1 MKKLEKPW
9 EQGRSGNPRGRPKG
23 SRNKLAESFL
33 SALSADF
40 DAHGAA
46 VIERVRTEDPSTYLR
61 VTANIL
67 PKELNVAVE
76 RTAREL
82 NDDELANIALGSGS
96 GNAVEESGAQEHNA
110 VH

>member
-1 MKKLEKPW
+1 VAKPW
-9 EQGRSGNPRGRPKG
+9 KPGQSGNPKGRPKG
-23 SRNKLAESFL
+23 SRSKLAESFL

-46 VIERVRTEDPSTYLR
+46 VIERVRVEDPSTYLR